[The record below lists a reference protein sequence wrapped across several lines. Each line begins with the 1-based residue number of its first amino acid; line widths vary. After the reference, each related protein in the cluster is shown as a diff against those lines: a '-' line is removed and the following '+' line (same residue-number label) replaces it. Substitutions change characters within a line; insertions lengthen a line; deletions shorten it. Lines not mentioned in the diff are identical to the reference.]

1 MAKVA
6 EEKTKEASISGW
18 VEEVELEDGNTGVL
32 INDGEEDYYV
42 VMDKQGK
49 KLLDHVDEEVEVT
62 GQISKKSGEL
72 SIKITHFE
80 LFDDDEDYEDYDD
93 DDGDDRWDA

>member
-6 EEKTKEASISGW
+6 EEKTKETSISGW
-18 VEEVELEDGNTGVL
+18 VEEVELEDGNTGIL

-62 GQISKKSGEL
+62 GLVSKKHGEL
-72 SIKITHFE
+72 SIKIIHFE
-80 LFDDDEDYEDYDD
+80 LLGDDDEEEDD
-93 DDGDDRWDA
+93 DDYGDDDRWDA

>member
-6 EEKTKEASISGW
+6 EEKTKETSISGW
-18 VEEVELEDGNTGVL
+18 VEEVELEDGNIGIL

-62 GQISKKSGEL
+62 GLVSKKRGEL
-72 SIKITHFE
+72 FIKITYLR
-80 LFDDDEDYEDYDD
+80 LFDDDDEDYD
-93 DDGDDRWDA
+93 DDGDDDRWDA

>member
-6 EEKTKEASISGW
+6 EEKTKETSISGW
-18 VEEVELEDGNTGVL
+18 VEEVELEDGNTGIL

-62 GQISKKSGEL
+62 GLVSKKRGEL

-80 LFDDDEDYEDYDD
+80 LYDNDDDYED
-93 DDGDDRWDA
+93 DDRWDA

>member
-6 EEKTKEASISGW
+6 EEKTKETSISGW
-18 VEEVELEDGNTGVL
+18 VEEVELEDGNTGIL

-62 GQISKKSGEL
+62 GLVSKKHGEL
-72 SIKITHFE
+72 YIKIIHFE
-80 LFDDDEDYEDYDD
+80 LFGDDDEEEDD
-93 DDGDDRWDA
+93 DDYGDDDRWDA